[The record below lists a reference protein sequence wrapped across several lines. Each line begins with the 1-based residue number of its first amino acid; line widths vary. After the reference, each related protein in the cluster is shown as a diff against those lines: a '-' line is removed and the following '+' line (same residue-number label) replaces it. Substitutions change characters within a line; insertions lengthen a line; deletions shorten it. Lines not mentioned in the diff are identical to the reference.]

1 MSEQDA
7 VIPKFRVHVAIS
19 PENDEILISPL
30 SKFPLSPYPEF
41 DAGYGWSEFEP
52 VSVIPVGSSPERLG
66 ELVKATIQISQFYY
80 RAPDADDLLK
90 QREERRKYL
99 VAKFGKENPRF
110 RHPPSFS
117 FVASTA
123 TDHDVFT
130 REYDHILVEDGGESN
145 LRIFPE
151 SNLQSVQRRI
161 PYDSPNKELG
171 QMILNMVGSFNAD
184 QSLTA

>member
-1 MSEQDA
+1 MSEQDV

-19 PENDEILISPL
+19 QANDEILISPL

-41 DAGYGWSEFEP
+41 DAGYGWNELEP
-52 VSVIPVGSSPERLG
+52 VSVIPVASPPERLG
-66 ELVKATIQISQFYY
+66 ELVKATIQISQFHY
-80 RAPDADDLLK
+80 RAPHADDLLK
-90 QREERRKYL
+90 LREERRKYL

-123 TDHDVFT
+123 TDLDVFS
-130 REYDHILVEDGGESN
+130 REYDHILVEDGGGSI

-151 SNLQSVQRRI
+151 SNLHSVQRRI
-161 PYDSPNKELG
+161 SYDSPDKEVG
-171 QMILNMVGSFNAD
+171 QMILNMAGSYNAN
-184 QSLTA
+184 QSV

>member
-19 PENDEILISPL
+19 QENNEILISPL

-41 DAGYGWSEFEP
+41 DAGYDWIEFEP
-52 VSVIPVGSSPERLG
+52 VSVIPVASSPERLG
-66 ELVKATIQISQFYY
+66 ELVKAAIQISQFHY
-80 RAPDADDLLK
+80 RTPDADDLLK

-130 REYDHILVEDGGESN
+130 KEYDHVLVEDGGGSS

-151 SNLQSVQRRI
+151 SNLQSVQRLLS
-161 PYDSPNKELG
+161 YDSPNKELG
-171 QMILNMVGSFNAD
+171 QMILDMAKSI
-184 QSLTA
+184 

>member
-1 MSEQDA
+1 MSEQNA
-7 VIPKFRVHVAIS
+7 VIPKFRVHIAIS
-19 PENDEILISPL
+19 KENDEILISPL
-30 SKFPLSPYPEF
+30 SKSPLTPYPEF
-41 DAGYGWSEFEP
+41 DAGYDWSEFEP
-52 VSVIPVGSSPERLG
+52 ISVIPFAGSPERLG
-66 ELVKATIQISQFYY
+66 ELVKATIQISQFHY
-80 RAPDADDLLK
+80 RTPCADDLLK

-99 VAKFGKENPRF
+99 AAKFGKENPRF

-151 SNLQSVQRRI
+151 SNLYSVQRRI
-161 PYDSPNKELG
+161 SYDSPNKELG

>member
-7 VIPKFRVHVAIS
+7 VIPKFRVHIAIS
-19 PENDEILISPL
+19 QKNDEILIAPLNKSPI
-30 SKFPLSPYPEF
+30 SPYPEF
-41 DAGYGWSEFEP
+41 DAGYDWSEFEP
-52 VSVIPVGSSPERLG
+52 VSVIPVASSLERLG
-66 ELVKATIQISQFYY
+66 ELVKAAIQISQLHY
-80 RAPDADDLLK
+80 RAPEADDLLK

-123 TDHDVFT
+123 ADHDVFT
-130 REYDHILVEDGGESN
+130 REYDHILVEDGGKSN

-151 SNLQSVQRRI
+151 SNLHSVQQQISSDR
-161 PYDSPNKELG
+161 PNKELG
-171 QMILNMVGSFNAD
+171 QMILNMAGSKR
-184 QSLTA
+184 